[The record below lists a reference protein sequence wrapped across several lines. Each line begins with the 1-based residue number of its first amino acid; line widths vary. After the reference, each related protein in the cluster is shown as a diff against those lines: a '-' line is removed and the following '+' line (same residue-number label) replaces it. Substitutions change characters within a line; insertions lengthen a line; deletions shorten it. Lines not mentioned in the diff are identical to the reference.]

1 MLPIRYAPYILN
13 SPVHYEMNPLTTM
26 SLCNFPADFNGDGRP
41 DNITFM
47 IKRIKIHNLNALKD
61 PTYRFPGNY
70 GVEKFLELFSGEF
83 IYFGEC
89 EWV

>member
-1 MLPIRYAPYILN
+1 M
-13 SPVHYEMNPLTTM
+13 VV
-26 SLCNFPADFNGDGRP
+26 FADFNGDGRA

-47 IKRIKIHNLNALKD
+47 IKRIKIHNFNALKD

-83 IYFGEC
+83 LPPPSC
-89 EWV
+89 VSMQPTLD

>member
-1 MLPIRYAPYILN
+1 M
-13 SPVHYEMNPLTTM
+13 VV
-26 SLCNFPADFNGDGRP
+26 FADFNGDGRA

-83 IYFGEC
+83 LLPPSS
-89 EWV
+89 VSMQPTTLD